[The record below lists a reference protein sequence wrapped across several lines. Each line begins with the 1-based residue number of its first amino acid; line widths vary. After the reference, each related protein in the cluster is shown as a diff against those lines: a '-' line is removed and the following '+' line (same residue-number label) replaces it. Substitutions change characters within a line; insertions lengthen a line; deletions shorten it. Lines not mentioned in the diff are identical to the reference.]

1 MRKTPIKTAER
12 KIKMFEITTRTECT
26 FSVKALNT
34 ATETIYKLA
43 TKTTET
49 ALQAAYIIA
58 QTAEIWGGDETPEE
72 FENVHKWTETAFGM
86 KKAMSYHHINVG
98 KRFVEKY
105 EIAKG
110 KYKYHTNLLPIDY
123 VDFTISQ
130 LIAMLPYDDFI
141 IREEV
146 AAGAINPSMTC
157 KAIAAHLDYIQNGKD
172 EEPDGETDE
181 TDETENETDGGDDAE
196 TLYTLHCDSENID
209 ILIPEKVYKR
219 LVKKYGNRANE

>member
-1 MRKTPIKTAER
+1 
-12 KIKMFEITTRTECT
+12 MFEITTRTECT

-58 QTAEIWGGDETPEE
+58 QTAEIWGGDGETPNE
-72 FENVHKWTETAFGM
+72 FANVHEWTAAAFGM

-98 KRFVEKY
+98 KRFVKKY

-110 KYKYHTNLLPIDY
+110 KYKYHTDLLPIDY

-146 AAGAINPSMTC
+146 AAGAINPTMTC
-157 KAIAAHLDYIQNGKD
+157 KEIAAHLDYVQNGKN
-172 EEPDGETDE
+172 EEPDDE
-181 TDETENETDGGDDAE
+181 NDESENENGGDDTE
-196 TLYTLHCDSENID
+196 TLYTLHCESENID

-219 LVKKYGNRANE
+219 LVKKYGNGGANE